1 MRKITLIIFLLTL
14 LFSCN
19 KSSDLLI
26 AEAFHH
32 KLFLS
37 EVMKQLPSATSKED
51 SLLFIEQY
59 VNDWIVRKTLLVE
72 AKKEL
77 SQKEQDFSSQIEQY
91 KEQLLIDFY
100 LQKLSNHPSIYNV
113 SNSELAEFLNET
125 KTEESPEYRDM
136 IKLNYI
142 KLSEH
147 SKVYKTIKNLFF
159 EEQDRVKGLQQLEKI
174 CSDTIEYYLD
184 SEHWFYNDFIEREL
198 SFPISN
204 NNNLEKLDFV
214 QDGYR
219 FLVLILDR
227 KQQMQTKDVREDRKI
242 AQVLLQQQKRTTY
255 LSNYQDSVV
264 HKALTERKVV
274 KYPVG
279 F

>member
-1 MRKITLIIFLLTL
+1 VRKITLIIFLITL
-14 LFSCN
+14 FFNCK

-100 LQKLSNHPSIYNV
+100 LQKLSNQPSINNV
-113 SNSELAEFLNET
+113 SNSELSEFLNET

-242 AQVLLQQQKRTTY
+242 AQVLLQQQKRVAY

-264 HKALTERKVV
+264 QKALTERKVV

>member
-1 MRKITLIIFLLTL
+1 VRKITLIFIFITL
-14 LFSCN
+14 FLSCK
-19 KSSDLLI
+19 KSSDLLV

-37 EVMKQLPSATSKED
+37 EVMTKLPSSVSKED
-51 SLLFIEQY
+51 SLFFFEQY
-59 VNDWIVRKTLLVE
+59 VNEWIVRKTLLVE

-77 SQKEQDFSSQIEQY
+77 SQKEQDFSPQIEQY
-91 KEQLLIDFY
+91 KEQLLINFY
-100 LQKLSNHPSIYNV
+100 LQKLSNNLSINNV

-125 KTEESPEYRDM
+125 KTEESSEYRDM

-147 SKVYKTIKNLFF
+147 SKVYKTVKNLFF
-159 EEQDRVKGLQQLEKI
+159 EEQNRVKALQQLEKI

-204 NNNLEKLDFV
+204 NNSEKLDFV

-255 LSNYQDSVV
+255 LINYQDSVV
-264 HKALTERKVV
+264 QKALTERKAV
-274 KYPVG
+274 KYPVI